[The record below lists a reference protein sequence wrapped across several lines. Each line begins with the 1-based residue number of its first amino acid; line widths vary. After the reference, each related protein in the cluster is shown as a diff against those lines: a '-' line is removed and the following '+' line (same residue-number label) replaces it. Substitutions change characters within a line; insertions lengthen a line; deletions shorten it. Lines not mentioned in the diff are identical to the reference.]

1 VPTDDWF
8 ERLTG
13 FCEQDYELTQS
24 RIAVEGDE
32 LVSTANDRRYGV
44 GILALPTLAE
54 LLDRVKVS
62 HAQRTT
68 VQCIAADIGAL
79 HAHPDYEGALFQVAS
94 QFNLLEMTGP
104 SVSPEDGVARYA
116 FDHTQG
122 PACAI
127 AAGAATIYRNYCVPV
142 EDRIGQTRDH
152 QLNALAHVGSALAA
166 KSDQSI
172 DHFWSMQNGY
182 ALCTQAGLHTI
193 DDLVQQGGDS
203 VRDDLRGA
211 LAIGVH
217 ANVEVTDG
225 DHSPGQRVS
234 QAFCSALPIAYSPI
248 PRREWETFARL
259 ILEASYEATLL
270 AAVEQSTKGGSN
282 TVLLTRVGGGAFG
295 NADAWID
302 DAIMRALGIVQYA
315 GLDVKLVSYG
325 HIERSMQTIADHW
338 EGHR

>member
-1 VPTDDWF
+1 MPSDDWF
-8 ERLTG
+8 EKLTG
-13 FCEQDYELTQS
+13 FREQDYELTQS
-24 RIAVEGDE
+24 RLAVEGDE
-32 LVSTANDRRYGV
+32 LVSTVNDRRYGV
-44 GILALPTLAE
+44 GILTLPTLAE
-54 LLDRVKVS
+54 LLGRVKVL
-62 HAQRTT
+62 HASRTT
-68 VQCIAADIGAL
+68 VHCIAADVGAL
-79 HAHPDYEGALFQVAS
+79 HADPDYEGVLFQVAS

-116 FDHTQG
+116 YDQTQG

-152 QLNALAHVGSALAA
+152 QLNALAHVGSTLAA
-166 KSDQSI
+166 KSDKSI

-193 DDLVQQGGDS
+193 DDLVQQGGHSLSDE
-203 VRDDLRGA
+203 LRAA
-211 LAIGVH
+211 LANGVH
-217 ANVEVTDG
+217 ANVEITSG
-225 DHSPGQRVS
+225 DRSPGQRLS

-248 PRREWETFARL
+248 PRRYWETFARL

-270 AAVEQSTKGGSN
+270 VAVEQSSTGGSN

-302 DAIMRALGIVQYA
+302 DAIMRALAIVEYA
-315 GLDVKLVSYG
+315 GLDVKLVSFG
-325 HIERSMQTIADHW
+325 QIAGTMQTIADQW
-338 EGHR
+338 EGRG